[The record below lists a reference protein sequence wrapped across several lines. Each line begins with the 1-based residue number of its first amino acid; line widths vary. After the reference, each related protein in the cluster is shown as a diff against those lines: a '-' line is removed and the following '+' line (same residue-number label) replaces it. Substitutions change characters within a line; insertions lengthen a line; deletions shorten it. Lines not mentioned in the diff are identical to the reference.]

1 MRLNM
6 TVPRRQVSHKNLWR
20 AVSTSPLTLFY
31 VVIPFFFG
39 IAVSPLLLN
48 ETGPVPWLGMF
59 TTLTSVSLLI
69 YLNGLFAAFFLGVPL
84 FYFLNAVRFQLRWVY
99 LLGGFAGGTIVNFLY
114 PWYTRFLRD
123 GEPYPAVVSS
133 PLAKIAVS
141 TYPILFGCCGLLVA
155 HSFWK
160 TLVTDKTIDREH

>member
-1 MRLNM
+1 MRLNI
-6 TVPRRQVSHKNLWR
+6 VVRRQAPHENLWR
-20 AVSTSPLTLFY
+20 ALLTSPLILFY

-39 IAVSPLLLN
+39 IAVSPLLLS
-48 ETGPVPWLGMF
+48 ESSDVPWLGML
-59 TTLTSVSLLI
+59 TTLASVSLLI
-69 YLNGLFAAFFLGVPL
+69 YLNGFFAVFFLGVPL
-84 FYFLNAVRFQLRWVY
+84 FYFLNAVRFQIRWVY
-99 LLGGFAGGTIVNFLY
+99 LLTGFAGGTFVNFLY

-123 GEPYPAVVSS
+123 GEPYPALVSS

-160 TLVTDKTIDREH
+160 TLVKDQASDHER